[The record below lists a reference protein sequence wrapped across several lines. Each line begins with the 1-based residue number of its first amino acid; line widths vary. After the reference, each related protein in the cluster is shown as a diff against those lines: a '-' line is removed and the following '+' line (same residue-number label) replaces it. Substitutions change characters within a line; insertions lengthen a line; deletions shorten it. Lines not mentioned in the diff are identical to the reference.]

1 MRAGTQ
7 NSIDGLQDKEL
18 FPENNRKILFYI
30 LKNSQMQE
38 ISEKD
43 KIIVRGSS

>member
-18 FPENNRKILFYI
+18 FPENNRGKADVGNTR
-30 LKNSQMQE
+30 KGKES
-38 ISEKD
+38 
-43 KIIVRGSS
+43 